1 MKSRVAY
8 SGYSLILT
16 VVITVVLV
24 AVCVKSSGELLPFC
38 IVLGVCLILIVLA
51 FFYAPLQVRA
61 NEKYI
66 IVVSLLR
73 RHRILVS
80 AVESIE
86 FFRPTMGARRIFGSG
101 GFFGYWGIFN
111 EGDTG
116 RYAAY
121 FGKASDCF
129 LIRMKNGDKYVIG
142 CADCP
147 EMVNYIKKQLG

>member
-1 MKSRVAY
+1 MRSRVKFSIYAM
-8 SGYSLILT
+8 ILT
-16 VVITVVLV
+16 VVISVALVLV
-24 AVCVKSSGELLPFC
+24 CMKTYSELLPFC

-111 EGDTG
+111 EGDIG

>member
-1 MKSRVAY
+1 MRSRVKFSIYAM
-8 SGYSLILT
+8 ILT
-16 VVITVVLV
+16 VVISVALVLV
-24 AVCVKSSGELLPFC
+24 CMKTYSELLPFC

-66 IVVSLLR
+66 IVVCLLR

-111 EGDTG
+111 EGDIG